1 VTQKSILIMIMVIL
15 ISSALVSACSPARTP
30 ADTIADYLEA
40 LAGND
45 QTGAVSNSCAAWEEN
60 ALSEGASFVNVEV
73 TLEDLD
79 CQVLSQSDTEATVS
93 CAGRFLFSYDAGEE
107 QELDLSGRNFS
118 LVLESGEWRMCGYT
132 K

>member
-1 VTQKSILIMIMVIL
+1 MTQKSIVIFILVLI
-15 ISSALVSACSPARTP
+15 ISSVLVSACGPARTP
-30 ADTIADYLEA
+30 ADTIVDYLEA
-40 LAGND
+40 LVGND
-45 QTGAVSNSCAAWEEN
+45 QAGAVSNSCGAWEEN
-60 ALSEGASFVNVEV
+60 ALAEGASFVNVEV

-93 CAGRFLFSYDAGEE
+93 CEGRFLFSYDAGEE

-118 LVLESGEWRMCGYT
+118 VVLESGDWRMCGYA

>member
-1 VTQKSILIMIMVIL
+1 MTQKSIVIL
-15 ISSALVSACSPARTP
+15 ILVLIISSALVSACGPARTP
-30 ADTIADYLEA
+30 AYAIADYLEA

-45 QTGAVSNSCAAWEEN
+45 QAGAVSNSCGDWEEN
-60 ALSEGASFVNVEV
+60 ALAEGASFVNVEV
-73 TLEDLD
+73 TLEGLD

-93 CAGRFLFSYDAGEE
+93 CGGRFLFSYDAGEE

-118 LVLESGEWRMCGYT
+118 VVLESGDWRMCGYT